1 MALANNAARGL
12 EASRG
17 RPWAVAHIGPLAPR
31 ALGLEN
37 RKKWVPRALGRAQGR
52 PRIEGPPGA
61 PAITTGPALRAT
73 WAEGGGP

>member
-1 MALANNAARGL
+1 LALANNAARGL

-37 RKKWVPRALGRAQGR
+37 RKKWVPRALLESRALLGR
-52 PRIEGPPGA
+52 PPSRLARP
-61 PAITTGPALRAT
+61 
-73 WAEGGGP
+73 